1 MDTISLIGLILVCG
15 YFFGLVAEK
24 LNLPRVTAYLFAGIM
39 ISPDILGQFI
49 KSNDLSDVFS
59 QICLGF
65 IAYIIGGEINLKKVK
80 KHESTILLS
89 TLFSSIL
96 PVIFVFLAF
105 YFAAQFFDIPSEI
118 AIVLAAIS
126 STTAPA
132 ATIAVMEQY
141 KAKGELTDTTLGI
154 VVLDDALGIL
164 LFILISSLFFPNADE
179 TGFLIFFKDIFLSI
193 GLGGFLGLSLSKF
206 AKLSPSNDYLLPLLI
221 GLILLAVGLGQAYH
235 FSSLL
240 TCIFLGLTA
249 NNTNIKQSKRVSLLL
264 PIDHIKELFFIIFFV
279 FSGSHFKTTYF
290 ISGLGLIVLYVL
302 ARALGKY
309 LGAYIGCKMTGTENK
324 KIPSLLGLTLLPQAG
339 VALGLLIQ
347 VVHLPTF
354 VTIKELL
361 FNIIL
366 GSTIIYEVLGPLLSR
381 YALNKAG
388 EIKL

>member
-1 MDTISLIGLILVCG
+1 MDTISLVGLILICG

-24 LNLPRVTAYLFAGIM
+24 LSLPRVTAYIFAGVL
-39 ISPDILGQFI
+39 ISPQLLGQFI
-49 KSNDLSDVFS
+49 KSNGLSDVFS

-65 IAYIIGGEINLKKVK
+65 IAYIIGGEINLKKVRN
-80 KHESTILLS
+80 HESRILLS
-89 TLFSSIL
+89 TLFSSLL

-105 YFAAQFFDIPSEI
+105 YFTAEFFNIPSKI

-132 ATIAVMEQY
+132 ATIAVMQQY

-154 VVLDDALGIL
+154 VILDDALGIL
-164 LFILISSLFFPNADE
+164 LFILISSLFFPNGADS
-179 TGFLIFFKDIFLSI
+179 GLLFFVKEIFLSV
-193 GLGGFLGLSLSKF
+193 GLGSILGLSLSKF

-221 GLILLAVGLGQAYH
+221 GLILLSVGLSQSYH

-240 TCIFLGLTA
+240 TCISLGLIA
-249 NNTNIKQSKRVSLLL
+249 NNTNIKQTKRVSLLL
-264 PIDHIKELFFIIFFV
+264 PIDHLKELFFIIFFV
-279 FSGSHFKTTYF
+279 FSGSHFEITYF
-290 ISGLGLIVLYVL
+290 INGFGLIVLYVL
-302 ARALGKY
+302 VRGLGKY
-309 LGAYIGCKMTGTENK
+309 FGAYIGCAISGTKNK
-324 KIPSLLGLTLLPQAG
+324 KIPPLLGLTLLPQAG

-354 VTIKELL
+354 IPMKDLL

-381 YALNKAG
+381 YALKKAG